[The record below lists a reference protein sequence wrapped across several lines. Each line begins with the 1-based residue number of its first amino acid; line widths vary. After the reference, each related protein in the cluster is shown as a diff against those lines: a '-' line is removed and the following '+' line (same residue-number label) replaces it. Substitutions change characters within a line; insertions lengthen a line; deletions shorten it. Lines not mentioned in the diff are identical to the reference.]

1 MIYVFYGR
9 SNSGKT
15 TLIVKLIKELKEKG
29 YRVGAV
35 KNIHSPNFTID
46 TEEKDTWK
54 HTQAG
59 SEIVVAHS
67 EGETAFLVNRD
78 MNPRKTLNIIDSI
91 TDLDIVIVEG
101 HWDDHSPK
109 VAIGDIE
116 DKPNT
121 VLRYKDNYDE
131 ILEYAVHGIEVDR
144 VEKKLPG
151 LDCGKCGNNLCK
163 ELANSIYLGNNSY
176 EDCDYFSERKVS
188 LEVDDKQIPLGM
200 FAKEV
205 IAGTLKGM
213 VSSLKGVENGKKIVI
228 TVDNP

>member
-67 EGETAFLVNRD
+67 EGETAFLVNSD
-78 MNPRKTLNIIDSI
+78 MEPGKTLNIMDKIS
-91 TDLDIVIVEG
+91 DLDIVIVEG
-101 HWDDHSPK
+101 HWDDDNPK

-144 VEKKLPG
+144 RSMGSPV
-151 LDCGKCGNNLCK
+151 C
-163 ELANSIYLGNNSY
+163 
-176 EDCDYFSERKVS
+176 FSGVCWNEFR
-188 LEVDDKQIPLGM
+188 DKPARRARIIRIRIIR
-200 FAKEV
+200 AR
-205 IAGTLKGM
+205 
-213 VSSLKGVENGKKIVI
+213 
-228 TVDNP
+228 